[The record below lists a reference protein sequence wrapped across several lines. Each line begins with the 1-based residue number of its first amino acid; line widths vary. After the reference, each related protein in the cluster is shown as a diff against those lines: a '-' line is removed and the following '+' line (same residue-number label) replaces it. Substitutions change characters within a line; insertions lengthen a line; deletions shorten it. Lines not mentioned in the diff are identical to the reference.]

1 MIPAV
6 ARHLIYPLQE
16 RLVRRPTFPYLRE
29 LERRQWW
36 TRAEVEQGQLDTLRA
51 LLRTAQRHSPWHA
64 RRLADV
70 GLDPAQRRELT
81 FDDLRSLP
89 TMDKEDARQHRD
101 EIAWPGA
108 PGGAQLYNTG
118 GSSGQPLVF
127 YFGRRRQASDAAGR
141 IRARR
146 WWGVDV
152 GEREVY
158 LWGAPVELAKT
169 DHIKTARDRLINQ
182 LVLNAFE
189 MSPAVM
195 DRYIEAI
202 QRFRPRCLYGYASSV
217 ALLAARAEQQGAD
230 LKLPSLRVVCTTG
243 EPLYAHQRELIGR
256 VFGVPVANEYGSRD
270 VGFTAHE
277 TRAGQVLLMS
287 ESIILEVLDPAGQPV
302 PVGQPG
308 EAVMTGL
315 CSDAQPFIRYRTGD
329 IVTLSPA
336 PCREGRG
343 LHVLQEVQGRS
354 TDFVVRPDGTVMH
367 ALALIYVLR
376 ATDGVGEFKV
386 RQPGPELLD
395 VRVVPTAAWTEA
407 VERQLAAGLAAR
419 MGAGV
424 EIQIHREQ
432 QIPPDPSG
440 KFRYVVSDVPL
451 PDNLGARQVASP

>member
-1 MIPAV
+1 MIPAL
-6 ARHLIYPLQE
+6 AKHLVYPLQE
-16 RLVRRPTFPYLRE
+16 RLVGRPTFAYLRD

-36 TRAEVEQGQLDTLRA
+36 SRAQVEQGQLDALLA

-64 RRLADV
+64 RRLADA
-70 GLDPAQRRELT
+70 GLDPARRQGLT
-81 FDDLRSLP
+81 FDDLRALP
-89 TMDKEDARQHRD
+89 AMDKDDARRHRD

-169 DHIKTARDRLINQ
+169 DRVKSARDRLLNQ

-189 MSPAVM
+189 MSPPVM
-195 DRYIEAI
+195 DRYLAAI
-202 QRFRPRCLYGYASSV
+202 QGFRPRCLYGYASSV

-230 LKLPSLRVVCTTG
+230 LALPGLRVVCTTG
-243 EPLYAHQRELIGR
+243 EPLYVHQRELIGR

-277 TRAGQVLLMS
+277 TRAGQVLFMS
-287 ESIILEVLDPAGQPV
+287 ESIILEVLDAAGRPV

-329 IVTLSPA
+329 IVTLSPE

-395 VRVVPTAAWTEA
+395 VRVVPTAAWSEA

-419 MGAGV
+419 MGEGV

-451 PDNLGARQVASP
+451 PDNLGESQLISP

>member
-1 MIPAV
+1 MNHFV
-6 ARHLIYPLQE
+6 ARHVIYPLQE
-16 RLVRRPTFPYLRE
+16 RFVQRPTFPYLRE
-29 LERRQWW
+29 LERSQWW
-36 TRAEVEQGQLDTLRA
+36 TRSEVEQGQLDTLLG
-51 LLRTAQRHSPWHA
+51 LLRTAQQHSPWHA
-64 RRLADV
+64 RRLADA
-70 GLDPAQRRELT
+70 GLDPAQRRDLT
-81 FDDLRSLP
+81 FDDLRVLP
-89 TMDKEDARQHRD
+89 TMDKDDARQHRD
-101 EIAWPGA
+101 EIVWPQA
-108 PGGAQLYNTG
+108 PGGVQLYNTG

-127 YFGRRRQASDAAGR
+127 FFGRRRQASDAAGR

-169 DHIKTARDRLINQ
+169 DHIKTVRDRLLNQ

-189 MSPAVM
+189 MSPPVM
-195 DRYIEAI
+195 DRYIAAI
-202 QRFRPRCLYGYASSV
+202 QRFRPCCVYGYASSV
-217 ALLAARAEQQGAD
+217 ALLAARAEQRGAD
-230 LKLPSLRVVCTTG
+230 LNLPSLRAVCTTG
-243 EPLYAHQRELIGR
+243 EPLYPHQRELIAR
-256 VFGVPVANEYGSRD
+256 VFGVPVANEFGSRD
-270 VGFTAHE
+270 IGFTAHE
-277 TRAGQVLLMS
+277 TRAGQVLLLS

-315 CSDAQPFIRYRTGD
+315 CSEAQPFIRYRTGD
-329 IVTLSPA
+329 IVTLSSEL
-336 PCREGRG
+336 CREGRG
-343 LHVLQEVQGRS
+343 LHVLQEVEGRS

-395 VRVVPTAAWTEA
+395 VHVVPTAAWTDA
-407 VERQLAAGLAAR
+407 VERQLTAGLAAR

-432 QIPPDPSG
+432 QIPADPSG

-451 PDNLGARQVASP
+451 PDHLGEHQFAAP